1 MRNTSTGKRIKLVKK
16 SIYSE
21 KHTKL
26 CEILTEGRKKAGL
39 TQQELAKMIGKQQSF
54 VAKYEGGERR
64 LDLIELIE
72 ISNRIGLDLLS
83 VVKKL
88 T

>member
-1 MRNTSTGKRIKLVKK
+1 MKK

-21 KHTKL
+21 KHQKL
-26 CEILTEGRKKAGL
+26 CELITQARKDTGL
-39 TQQELAKMIGKQQSF
+39 TQQELADKIKRPQSF

-72 ISNRIGLDLLS
+72 ISKHINLNLQSLINSLNK
-83 VVKKL
+83 V
-88 T
+88 

>member
-1 MRNTSTGKRIKLVKK
+1 MQNSLKK

-26 CEILTEGRKKAGL
+26 CELLIEGRKKAGL
-39 TQQELAKMIGKQQSF
+39 TQQELAKMIGKHQSF

-72 ISNRIGLDLLS
+72 ISKCLNFNIN
-83 VVKKL
+83 KL
-88 T
+88 ISKLG